1 MNREQ
6 KRKFK
11 KQLKKASKFS
21 RIQGEAIDFQ
31 KNPVNREGL
40 SIPEGSKVKFNIEK
54 MKAHPDWET
63 LEEDY
68 RNFIEQNI
76 DKIFTVEYDEQY
88 QYEPLWV
95 CLAED
100 PAPIKWLFYI
110 GDLQVV
116 EEE

>member
-1 MNREQ
+1 MNRAQ

-11 KQLKKASKFS
+11 QQIKKARKFS
-21 RIQGEAIDFQ
+21 P
-31 KNPVNREGL
+31 NLNL
-40 SIPEGSKVKFNIEK
+40 SINNAHKMVDRTDLSISEGTKVKFNIQK
-54 MKAHPDWET
+54 MKKHPDWEKLT
-63 LEEDY
+63 QDY
-68 RNFIEQNI
+68 RDFVEQNS

>member
-11 KQLKKASKFS
+11 KQLKKA
-21 RIQGEAIDFQ
+21 
-31 KNPVNREGL
+31 KNSSMNLRLPINKVSTSVNREGL
-40 SIPEGSKVKFNIEK
+40 SIPEGTRVKFNIQK
-54 MKAHPDWET
+54 MKLHPEWKT
-63 LEEDY
+63 LAQEY
-68 RNFIEQNI
+68 REFVEQNVN
-76 DKIFTVEYDEQY
+76 KVFTVEYDEQY
-88 QYEPLWV
+88 PYEPLWI

-100 PAPIKWLFYI
+100 PNPIKWLFYI